1 MKFIYV
7 FSEEDKL
14 HLLAQGFNLINST
27 KLNGLEAFVF
37 ENKQSCERF
46 SATEKQN
53 YLFSDNLNF

>member
-14 HLLAQGFNLINST
+14 QLLSKGFNLINST
-27 KLNGLEAFVF
+27 TLNSIEAFVF
-37 ENKQSCERF
+37 ENKPNYELF